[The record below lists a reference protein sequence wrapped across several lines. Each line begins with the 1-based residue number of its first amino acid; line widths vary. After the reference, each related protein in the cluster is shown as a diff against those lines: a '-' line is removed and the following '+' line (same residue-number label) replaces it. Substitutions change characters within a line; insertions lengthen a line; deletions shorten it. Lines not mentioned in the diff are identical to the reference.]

1 MRRKIRDECGEAEIL
16 YSIGTRQ
23 MQDEAR
29 RRIGRFLTEWELDI
43 VQEHLEEGLNFDI
56 DTVFTTA
63 IEVALEKTGANVKW
77 RHPYE
82 HKNRN

>member
-1 MRRKIRDECGEAEIL
+1 MSKRITDNSKKDDIL
-16 YSIGTRQ
+16 YSIGTRR
-23 MQDEAR
+23 MQDEAK
-29 RRIGRFLTEWELDI
+29 RRIGRFLTDWQLDI

-56 DTVFTTA
+56 DTVFTAA
-63 IEVALEKTGANVKW
+63 IEIALEKTGANVKW